1 MSRTCRFGSVFS
13 AWLLIGVVAWA
24 QGSTE
29 VDTDQDGLSDVQEQG
44 LLERFV
50 PRFQMSRRDCAI
62 KPALFEEG
70 VAKPTVMER
79 DGTIYG
85 QVTPRESAQGEDAV
99 VEGHFY
105 DLWSAHCV
113 RMVHPLDAESV
124 SAL

>member
-44 LLERFV
+44 LLKRFV
-50 PRFQMSRRDCAI
+50 PRFQVSRTDCAV

-70 VAKPTVMER
+70 VAKPTVRER

-85 QVTPRESAQGEDAV
+85 QVTPRERGKSGDAV
-99 VEGHFY
+99 VEIHFY
-105 DLWSAHCV
+105 DLWSVYCG
-113 RMVHPLDAESV
+113 RMRHQLDPGRCQ
-124 SAL
+124 

>member
-50 PRFQMSRRDCAI
+50 PRFQVSRRDCAI
-62 KPALFEEG
+62 KPALFEEE
-70 VAKPTVMER
+70 VAL
-79 DGTIYG
+79 DGADAKT
-85 QVTPRESAQGEDAV
+85 EDALTKGAKATGGALKKSTKA
-99 VEGHFY
+99 VERFLHLTGEEKSV
-105 DLWSAHCV
+105 DD
-113 RMVHPLDAESV
+113 DAPQ
-124 SAL
+124 